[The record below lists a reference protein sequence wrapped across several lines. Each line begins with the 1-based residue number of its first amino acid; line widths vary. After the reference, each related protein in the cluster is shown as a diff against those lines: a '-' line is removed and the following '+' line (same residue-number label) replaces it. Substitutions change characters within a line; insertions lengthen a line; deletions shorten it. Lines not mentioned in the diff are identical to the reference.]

1 VRVLVTGANG
11 FVGGRLVRRLRARG
25 VEVVAGYGPGSGAG
39 AGAAAAD
46 DAQVRWVELE
56 ITNPQSVRNFV
67 AVPCD
72 ALIHL
77 AGIASVREANQTPG
91 QAWAVN
97 ALGTAYVTEA
107 LARSRDTSGR
117 DPVMIFASSAEVYE
131 PQAGRAHLETDRVGP
146 TTPYAASKLGGE
158 LAALSWWRGA
168 GVRAMVVRP
177 FPHIGAGQAPTFWVA
192 QRSRVLLEAKR
203 RNATAVPVGDLSP
216 IRDFLHVEDVVD
228 AYLGL
233 LEHGRAGEVYNIASG
248 RPIALEEV
256 HAKLEHVIGVHP
268 LHERAPEEVRTDAR
282 PYLVGDASK
291 LRAATGWIPRRS
303 LEQVLEEVVDAQTG

>member
-11 FVGGRLVRRLRARG
+11 FVGTRLVRRLLARG
-25 VEVVAGYGPGSGAG
+25 VEVVAGYGRGSGSAPPDASG
-39 AGAAAAD
+39 A
-46 DAQVRWVELE
+46 RWVALE
-56 ITNPQSVRNFV
+56 ITNPAAVRTFV
-67 AVPCD
+67 DVPCD
-72 ALIHL
+72 ALFHL
-77 AGIASVREANQTPG
+77 AGIASVREANQAPG

-97 ALGTAYVTEA
+97 ALGTAYVAEG
-107 LARSRDTSGR
+107 LARAREATGR

-131 PQAGRAHLETDRVGP
+131 PQSGRPHLETDRVAP

-158 LAALSWWRGA
+158 LSTLSWWRGA
-168 GVRAMVVRP
+168 GLRAMVVRP

-203 RNATAVPVGDLSP
+203 RNAPAVTVGDLSP

-248 RPIALEEV
+248 HPIALEEM
-256 HAKLEHVIGVHP
+256 HAKLEQVIGVHP
-268 LHERAPEEVRTDAR
+268 LHERAPQEVRTDAR

-291 LRAATGWIPRRS
+291 LRAATGWVPRRS
-303 LEQVLEEVVDAQTG
+303 LEQVLEEVVDAQTV